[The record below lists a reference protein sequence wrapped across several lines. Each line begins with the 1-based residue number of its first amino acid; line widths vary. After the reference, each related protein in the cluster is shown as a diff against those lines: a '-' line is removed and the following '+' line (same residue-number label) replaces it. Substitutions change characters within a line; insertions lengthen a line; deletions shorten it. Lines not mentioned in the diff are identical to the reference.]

1 MKETL
6 EDDDLD
12 EDINGSKSI
21 MDRKLIKELE
31 KNLWKSVDY
40 SKQMMFLNNLIFW
53 AENKIEK
60 IQEKEKEEEKEDSW

>member
-40 SKQMMFLNNLIFW
+40 SQQMMFLNNLIFW

>member
-6 EDDDLD
+6 EDDDLE

-60 IQEKEKEEEKEDSW
+60 IQEEEKEDS

>member
-40 SKQMMFLNNLIFW
+40 SQQMMFLNNLIFW

-60 IQEKEKEEEKEDSW
+60 IQEEEKEDSW

>member
-40 SKQMMFLNNLIFW
+40 SQQMMFLNNLIFW

-60 IQEKEKEEEKEDSW
+60 IQEEEKEDS

>member
-60 IQEKEKEEEKEDSW
+60 IQEEEKEDS

>member
-40 SKQMMFLNNLIFW
+40 SQQMMFLNNLIFW
-53 AENKIEK
+53 SENKIEK
-60 IQEKEKEEEKEDSW
+60 IQEEEKEDS

>member
-40 SKQMMFLNNLIFW
+40 SQQMMFLNNLIFW

-60 IQEKEKEEEKEDSW
+60 IQEKEKEEEKEDS